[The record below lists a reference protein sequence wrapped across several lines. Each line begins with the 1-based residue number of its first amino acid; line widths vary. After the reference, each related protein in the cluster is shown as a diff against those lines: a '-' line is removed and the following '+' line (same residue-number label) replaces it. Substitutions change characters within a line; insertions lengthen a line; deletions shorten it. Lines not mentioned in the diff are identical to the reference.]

1 LNHTTL
7 EFRQALPYH
16 WRMGRFEKLLKLVE
30 VGAIARAAAS
40 REWSDAV
47 SIVWFSLSIEPHH
60 VAELDEAALD
70 ENALDLIKYAMHEGP
85 RPAWY
90 RDAR

>member
-1 LNHTTL
+1 
-7 EFRQALPYH
+7 
-16 WRMGRFEKLLKLVE
+16 MGRPMNRIEKLLKLVE

-47 SIVWFSLSIEPHH
+47 SIVWFALSIEPRD
-60 VAELDEAALD
+60 VEQLDEAALD
-70 ENALDLIKYAMHEGP
+70 ESALDLIKYAMHEGP